1 MGKHK
6 TKEKIKLDEF
16 HYHEAL
22 DRTSMVNEIINCTLV
37 HHPVF
42 ETHKKL
48 KKKIEKAQS
57 ILYQVYQDVAMIDTD
72 IPDTK

>member
-1 MGKHK
+1 MAHK
-6 TKEKIKLDEF
+6 VEKIKLDEF

-22 DRTSMVNEIINCTLV
+22 DRTHVINEIIDCTLV

-57 ILYQVYQDVAMIDTD
+57 ILYEVYQEVAMLNTEM
-72 IPDTK
+72 PDKE